1 MKRFL
6 FFLSWATVVLFL
18 AGCTI
23 RYDHLISEAKSVE
36 DQEQIFHEEDFYEE
50 DFYEEPVIPQGHP
63 DYIDRDTA
71 IEYGVNL
78 SKVPQEDYGGDLN
91 KPVLYEDED
100 GVTGGVQ
107 CR

>member
-36 DQEQIFHEEDFYEE
+36 DQEQIFHE
-50 DFYEEPVIPQGHP
+50 
-63 DYIDRDTA
+63 
-71 IEYGVNL
+71 
-78 SKVPQEDYGGDLN
+78 
-91 KPVLYEDED
+91 
-100 GVTGGVQ
+100 
-107 CR
+107 